1 MSLTRRSFLEAA
13 ACLPLLGAMPA
24 ARYQLG
30 YATITWGARLEQA
43 FDDIS
48 AAGYT
53 GIQFRSPEFD
63 TYKDRPEAFQQM
75 LAARKLVCVAMSSGT
90 VDLDAAKRQA
100 YIDRSVEHAK
110 FLKKIGA
117 PYMQLLDGVKPGPN
131 PEAGVHKQ
139 LAGLLNEIGARVS
152 DEGVKLGYH
161 NHMNSLSEKPDD
173 CRRLLDLLDPA
184 KTRLILDTGH
194 LKQGGSDPVK
204 IFADYGGHLL
214 FPHFKDHYA
223 GPPAKVG
230 DGQRQRDVWF
240 SELGLGDVDFPGVLA
255 QMSKHGYQ
263 GWIVVELDVYIKT
276 RTERESAE
284 LSMKYL
290 REKL

>member
-1 MSLTRRSFLEAA
+1 MILTRRSFLETAA
-13 ACLPLLGAMPA
+13 FVPLLGTMPA
-24 ARYQLG
+24 VKYQLG
-30 YATITWGARLEQA
+30 YATITWGSHLEQA
-43 FDDIS
+43 FDDIA

-75 LAARKLVCVAMSSGT
+75 LAARKLACVAMSSGT
-90 VDLDAAKRQA
+90 VDLNAAKRQE

-117 PYMQLLDGVKPGPN
+117 PYMQLLDGVAPTEG
-131 PEAGVHKQ
+131 AHKR
-139 LAGLLNEIGARVS
+139 LAGLLNEIGARVAG
-152 DEGVKLGYH
+152 EGVKLGYH

-173 CRRLLDLLDPA
+173 CRRLLELLDPG
-184 KTRLILDTGH
+184 KTRLILDSGH

-223 GPPAKVG
+223 GPPAKVAQG
-230 DGQRQRDVWF
+230 TRQRDVWF

-255 QMSKHGYQ
+255 QMSRHGYQ
-263 GWIVVELDVYIKT
+263 GWIVVELDVYIKN

-290 REKL
+290 RERL

>member
-1 MSLTRRSFLEAA
+1 MNLSRRNFLETAA
-13 ACLPLLGAMPA
+13 ALPLLGALPA
-24 ARYQLG
+24 DKYKLG
-30 YATITWGARLEQA
+30 YATITWGSHLDQA

-48 AAGYT
+48 AAGFT

-63 TYKDRPEAFQQM
+63 TYKDRPAAFQEM

-90 VDLDAAKRQA
+90 VNLDAAKRKE

-117 PYMQLLDGVKPGPN
+117 PYMQLLDSVAPAEG
-131 PEAGVHKQ
+131 AHKA
-139 LAGLLNEIGARVS
+139 LADLLNEIGARVAG
-152 DEGVKLGYH
+152 EGVALGYH

-173 CRRLLDLLDPA
+173 CRRLLDALNGG
-184 KTRLILDTGH
+184 KCRLILDTGH

-223 GPPAKVG
+223 GPPKKVAQSG
-230 DGQRQRDVWF
+230 GRERDVWF
-240 SELGLGDVDFPGVLA
+240 CELGLGDVDFPGVIA
-255 QMSKHGYQ
+255 QMNKHGYR

-290 REKL
+290 RANL